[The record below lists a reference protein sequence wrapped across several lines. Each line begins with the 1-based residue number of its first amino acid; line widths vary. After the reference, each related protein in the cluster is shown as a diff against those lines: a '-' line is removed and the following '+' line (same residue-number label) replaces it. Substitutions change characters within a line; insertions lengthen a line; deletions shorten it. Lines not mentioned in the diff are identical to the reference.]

1 MMEIERLKSLK
12 MQDEREV
19 KKKEAVKVG
28 SLVIID

>member
-12 MQDEREV
+12 MQEEREI
-19 KKKEAVKVG
+19 KKKEAQRLG